1 MQENHFQT
9 KLCGM
14 AFGDTPKTNCF
25 SLGDFHEYERCV
37 FAFFVKHHL
46 EKKYE
51 LAEGNS
57 IQTIGT
63 LLDLAMKK
71 LHKSKAY
78 NQPPEYLQN
87 LIKAAELEIR
97 ESVEKSGK
105 NSFYGAQI
113 EFLTPEVIN
122 KAKEVFKNYCQKKQ
136 GSFKKLVFTPIT
148 QKPRPFWEHIIPADE
163 LIKLWGGP
171 DAIEE
176 GEDGI
181 PEIVDYKYFQDFK
194 KGKAN
199 LDMDLMPKVY
209 TLLCA
214 SDLKKAGFNKA
225 RFRVGFWQDPD
236 DESMYEEFDLDQ
248 AINLED
254 YFKDKILR
262 ILRTSELTF
271 CEKDWCKVCKSS
283 ERKTWIKE
291 LQKRGWIK

>member
-1 MQENHFQT
+1 
-9 KLCGM
+9 M
-14 AFGDTPKTNCF
+14 AFADTPKTNCF
-25 SLGDFHEYERCV
+25 SLGDFHEYDRCV

-51 LAEGNS
+51 LAEGNAS
-57 IQTIGT
+57 QTIGT
-63 LLDLAMKK
+63 LLDLAIKK

-97 ESVEKSGK
+97 EDVEKRGK
-105 NSFYGAQI
+105 NSFYGTQI
-113 EFLTPEVIN
+113 EFLTPEVIA
-122 KAKEVFKNYCQKKQ
+122 KAKEIFKNYCIKKQ
-136 GSFKKLVFTPIT
+136 GHFKKLVIT
-148 QKPRPFWEHIIPADE
+148 QITQRPKPFWEHVIPDDPAGAG
-163 LIKLWGGP
+163 LKLWGGP

-176 GEDGI
+176 GEDNI
-181 PEIVDYKYFQDFK
+181 PEIVDYKYFNDLE

-214 SDLKKAGFNKA
+214 QDLKRAGFNKA
-225 RFRVGFWQDPD
+225 RFRVGLWQDPD
-236 DESMYEEFDLDQ
+236 DETMYEEFDLDS

-254 YFKDKILR
+254 FFKDKMLR
-262 ILRTSELTF
+262 ILRTKELTF
-271 CEKDWCKVCKSS
+271 CEKDWCKVCKSDQ
-283 ERKTWIKE
+283 RKEWIKE